1 MPSTAQDWVEL
12 SEQWSETFGEELVRG
27 SDIGDE
33 QIPLLGK
40 CIAQKSQKPLED
52 YIEREL
58 AKGRVY

>member
-12 SEQWSETFGEELVRG
+12 SEQWSETFGEELVSG
-27 SDIGDE
+27 FEITED
-33 QIPLLGK
+33 QIPLLRK
-40 CIAQKSQKPLED
+40 CIAQKSQRPLED